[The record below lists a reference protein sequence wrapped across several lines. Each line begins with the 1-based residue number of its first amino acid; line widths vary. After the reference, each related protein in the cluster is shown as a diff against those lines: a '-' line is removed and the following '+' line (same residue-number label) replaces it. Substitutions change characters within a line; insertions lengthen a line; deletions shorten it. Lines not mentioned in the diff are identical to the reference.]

1 MQDSLKRLLYLK
13 IEFSR
18 SRLLAVGLLILTL
31 LLVYGAIVAPLRALY
46 SSYRETGEDLL
57 FRLQR
62 LQTVAAERDY
72 WVTRLAEIRR
82 EGERTKNVFT
92 QGTPAL
98 ASADLQTRIKGIVTD
113 AGGELISTQVIPER
127 TEDQFTRIAVKVRLN
142 GSTGVLRQV
151 LYDIESAQPV
161 LFVENLNVRPIRMPP
176 RPGQKKTE
184 GPDRLSVDF
193 DVIGYMSQK
202 AS

>member
-31 LLVYGAIVAPLRALY
+31 LLVYGAIIAPLRALY
-46 SSYRETGEDLL
+46 IDYRETGENLL

-62 LQTVAAERDY
+62 LQAVAAEKDY
-72 WVTRLAEIRR
+72 WVTRLAEIRH
-82 EGERTKNVFT
+82 EGERTENVFT

-98 ASADLQTRIKGIVTD
+98 ASADLQTRIKDIVTD

-127 TEDQFTRIAVKVRLN
+127 TEDQFIRIAVKVRLN
-142 GSTGVLRQV
+142 GSTEVLRQV

-184 GPDRLSVDF
+184 GIDRLSVDF